1 MAAAKKPGIGGARKG
16 AGRKAVVQGDD
27 VRSVLV
33 RIAALDRAFLLAL
46 GDGVLSRGVQIAT
59 QMAREQITQPSRPE
73 RRRARP
79 GPSDGE
85 N

>member
-1 MAAAKKPGIGGARKG
+1 MAAAKKPGSGGARKG

-27 VRSVLV
+27 VRNVLV

-59 QMAREQITQPSRPE
+59 EIARERITGKSRTPK
-73 RRRARP
+73 
-79 GPSDGE
+79 
-85 N
+85 